1 MAFLL
6 QIVLLLQMLK
16 FSKNHFLKKK
26 CFVKENEK
34 SLGIFPKK
42 IKKFKWKSV
51 VRGPF
56 HMKVGDGLTTFAL
69 WVPIYGPNMQG
80 DLQPI

>member
-1 MAFLL
+1 M
-6 QIVLLLQMLK
+6 
-16 FSKNHFLKKK
+16 
-26 CFVKENEK
+26 K
-34 SLGIFPKK
+34 SLWEYFQKFKNK
-42 IKKFKWKSV
+42 IKWKSV

>member
-1 MAFLL
+1 
-6 QIVLLLQMLK
+6 MLK

-34 SLGIFPKK
+34 SLGIFQN
-42 IKKFKWKSV
+42 IFFSKWKSV
-51 VRGPF
+51 VRGSF

-69 WVPIYGPNMQG
+69 WAQIYGPNIQ
-80 DLQPI
+80 